1 MKSTI
6 YENSSLIISKGTP
19 PENWDSFVSTLG
31 GGFYLTNAYAE
42 INKQQGAIPIYFRLI
57 DGNNT
62 TGVALGFI
70 RSRWARWPANEL
82 FKIFDWQTHPAVIN
96 NDQKTLTFF
105 SKKIIEKIEKYS
117 FIKFHLHS
125 EDAIISPDF
134 HQTENY
140 INRDRLE
147 YRVELSDDPIDVMA
161 RISSRK
167 RTYLRSAIKETTIV
181 VRELSDQKAVEQLIQ
196 FQEISRER
204 RRMRGEDYAIASQSA
219 AKSIYESYVA
229 NGFGRVFISYQ
240 NETPLSGIL
249 LHCWNKR
256 AYYTMSGCSEL
267 GFSVNAPMITVWG
280 AIESLCRDGY
290 RELNLGGVPASASNQ
305 SDIAHGLYRFKRS
318 FGGVETTCRSFEKET
333 PGLRSTLFKI
343 LNK

>member
-1 MKSTI
+1 
-6 YENSSLIISKGTP
+6 
-19 PENWDSFVSTLG
+19 
-31 GGFYLTNAYAE
+31 
-42 INKQQGAIPIYFRLI
+42 
-57 DGNNT
+57 
-62 TGVALGFI
+62 
-70 RSRWARWPANEL
+70 
-82 FKIFDWQTHPAVIN
+82 
-96 NDQKTLTFF
+96 
-105 SKKIIEKIEKYS
+105 
-117 FIKFHLHS
+117 
-125 EDAIISPDF
+125 
-134 HQTENY
+134 
-140 INRDRLE
+140 
-147 YRVELSDDPIDVMA
+147 
-161 RISSRK
+161 
-167 RTYLRSAIKETTIV
+167 
-181 VRELSDQKAVEQLIQ
+181 
-196 FQEISRER
+196 
-204 RRMRGEDYAIASQSA
+204 MRGEDYAIASQSA